1 MLRLDPMGRLHAAR
15 SADDGRSELVALIAA
30 ISGLRRGGAAPR
42 KSGASPSAL
51 IHPVSFLA
59 ISSSKLGAARPR
71 TGESNIRLTSKRL
84 GAIASELDAGRPEK
98 ALRIVHLHHHKR
110 GHLHD
115 N

>member
-15 SADDGRSELVALIAA
+15 SADDGRSELVALI
-30 ISGLRRGGAAPR
+30 RRHLGTAQGQGGAEEEWGFTQRPHRFPFLRSRA
-42 KSGASPSAL
+42 ASWAL
-51 IHPVSFLA
+51 
-59 ISSSKLGAARPR
+59 LGLEPESPTSESRPN
-71 TGESNIRLTSKRL
+71 GS